1 MERSI
6 KSNPLNKS
14 IGQRKVE
21 YPRPYKGV
29 VNKKYY
35 EPMYGTESCTYSGG
49 KRGRKSI
56 SEKLEEKKNII
67 QFTRKHGEF
76 IHYFD

>member
-35 EPMYGTESCTYSGG
+35 EPMYAYRS
-49 KRGRKSI
+49 
-56 SEKLEEKKNII
+56 
-67 QFTRKHGEF
+67 
-76 IHYFD
+76 